1 MGGGGT
7 YGPLLRTTDGG
18 EQWSS
23 LGYTPSLLTHL
34 RFTSL
39 DKGWAAT
46 GSGAV
51 LRTSNAAASW
61 DSSFQWPLEFD
72 EDVWV
77 PPGPIV
83 GLSVVDSTTAY
94 LIGERRFRRGF
105 PGMGNI
111 IARTTNSGAVW
122 DTVRIN
128 FPGSVTDIAFINKS
142 RGWYLTDSATVFGTT
157 DGGGTWRREFGPI
170 PTSAVLLRDLYTV
183 APTHAWAVGD
193 RGLLVRT
200 TNAGTTWVESTIDS
214 GVDFQSIVFV
224 DHLVGWCG
232 GSYGEIFRTNDGG
245 VTWTRLSRGAPHYF
259 RAVEFLT
266 PQKGWAAS
274 GWIEDVRLYRTTD
287 VGLSWSPQLSATG
300 GYFGDIEMIDTLLGW
315 AVGSIASPFKLFKT
329 TNAGDTW
336 QPQPLTLGTSVQGVV
351 FADARHGWIYG
362 DDVGSPGPEY
372 QVVHRTT
379 NGGQTWSAV
388 VLHTNAF
395 TPTVLDFAALDSPTA
410 WCVSQRG
417 VYRTLDGG
425 ESWHMIFH
433 DSSLAYKTSITFI
446 DASHGWIAGADRGL
460 VLHTTDGGISWRRQA
475 SGTNMQLEC
484 IRFAD
489 TRRG

>member
-1 MGGGGT
+1 M
-7 YGPLLRTTDGG
+7 
-18 EQWSS
+18 
-23 LGYTPSLLTHL
+23 
-34 RFTSL
+34 
-39 DKGWAAT
+39 
-46 GSGAV
+46 

-460 VLHTTDGGISWRRQA
+460 VLHTTDGGISWRRQT